1 MPLIKK
7 SFISERLIPN
17 VAIERLIS
25 QYVDL
30 KKSGSNYSCCCPFH
44 AEKSPSFVVSPSR
57 QMFNCFGCHV
67 HGNAIDFLMK
77 YKNLGFVD
85 AVEELAQYAGLQVEY
100 EEGTTKSQAELDKYK
115 HYYDLMDRCAALYTK
130 VLNSPE
136 GKVGLDYF
144 KDKRELSEKTIVEA
158 RLGFAPKDPKFLINN
173 LCKTSQDRQALIDL
187 GMLIK
192 GDYGIRSMYRNRV
205 MIPIFDKKGR
215 VISFGGRTMG
225 DDKPKYMNTKET
237 IIYKK
242 RNELFGLYEAL
253 KANNNRPPR
262 IVIVEGYMDVIALRQ
277 AGCTF
282 AVASLGTATTKEQL
296 QEIFRYTDKVVCCY
310 DGDSAGRHA
319 AWHALET
326 VTPILKDGKE
336 ISFAFLPPEHDP
348 DSLVRA
354 QGLSSFIHYLDKA
367 MGYSEFLILQIA
379 HNYDITDTNGLS
391 TMLNDAIVHIKN
403 IPLPAVQ
410 QVALAI
416 LSKATNISQ
425 EMIYETFK
433 NTKLDTRKDLAYKEP
448 KEDLKKGNSSDLLKT
463 PMRRLMA
470 FIIQQPTVVASVYQ
484 SFALDTFLSLCKR
497 LNIKGSEVLEQL
509 LDIVINKHGITPA
522 NIIEITRDTNLEN
535 VVRTLMEAPLN
546 LTATGAAKELPLV
559 DRIEVLSEIL
569 TQVLQKPYKEKAYDL
584 KLKMEQGNL
593 SALKEYTAI
602 QKEILSSDQ

>member
-1 MPLIKK
+1 
-7 SFISERLIPN
+7 
-17 VAIERLIS
+17 
-25 QYVDL
+25 
-30 KKSGSNYSCCCPFH
+30 
-44 AEKSPSFVVSPSR
+44 
-57 QMFNCFGCHV
+57 
-67 HGNAIDFLMK
+67 
-77 YKNLGFVD
+77 
-85 AVEELAQYAGLQVEY
+85 
-100 EEGTTKSQAELDKYK
+100 
-115 HYYDLMDRCAALYTK
+115 
-130 VLNSPE
+130 
-136 GKVGLDYF
+136 
-144 KDKRELSEKTIVEA
+144 
-158 RLGFAPKDPKFLINN
+158 
-173 LCKTSQDRQALIDL
+173 
-187 GMLIK
+187 
-192 GDYGIRSMYRNRV
+192 
-205 MIPIFDKKGR
+205 
-215 VISFGGRTMG
+215 
-225 DDKPKYMNTKET
+225 
-237 IIYKK
+237 
-242 RNELFGLYEAL
+242 
-253 KANNNRPPR
+253 
-262 IVIVEGYMDVIALRQ
+262 MDVIALRQ

-584 KLKMEQGNL
+584 KLKMDQGNL